1 MEFQWNWK
9 CIFIKFQIMI
19 FTISLQI
26 TYLFEYQRRIKTKK
40 LATKIMSL
48 VLILSLS
55 ISMTM
60 PAFTVGDDPYSIE
73 SRYVQGIIDLDEEQ
87 IKALSIEEAKVLFEK
102 RFSVKSNNYIE
113 DEIRLA
119 LDCLVFS
126 LKFQEA
132 MAEIKEVIETQLS
145 SPFSTIGSAQYSGNI
160 GVVWIRDTISG
171 RSSLTL
177 GEILSGTYTLEQVV
191 QQRSPRL
198 Q

>member
-1 MEFQWNWK
+1 
-9 CIFIKFQIMI
+9 
-19 FTISLQI
+19 
-26 TYLFEYQRRIKTKK
+26 
-40 LATKIMSL
+40 
-48 VLILSLS
+48 
-55 ISMTM
+55 MTM
-60 PAFTVGDDPYSIE
+60 PAFTVEDNPYSIE
-73 SRYVQGIIDLDEEQ
+73 SRYVQGTIDLDEEQ

-102 RFSVKSNNYIE
+102 RFSVKANNYIE

-145 SPFSTIGSAQYSGNI
+145 SPFSTTDSAQYSGNI
-160 GVVWIRDTISG
+160 GVVWIRDTTSG

-177 GEILSGTYTLEQVV
+177 GEILSGTYNLEQVV
-191 QQRSPRL
+191 QQQSPRL